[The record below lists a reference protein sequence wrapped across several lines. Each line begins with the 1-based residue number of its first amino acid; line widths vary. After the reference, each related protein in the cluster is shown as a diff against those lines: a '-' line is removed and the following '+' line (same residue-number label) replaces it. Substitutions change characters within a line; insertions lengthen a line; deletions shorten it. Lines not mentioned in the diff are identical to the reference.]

1 MPLRQLNFEGEG
13 RAITSAMCL
22 GEVEVMDMIRLYF
35 IILSYIMVLCFFFC
49 AFRKPNM
56 GCWDGMSLVLK
67 TLQGERYCAISICVY
82 SYITQLGM
90 K

>member
-35 IILSYIMVLCFFFC
+35 IILSYIMVLCFFFV
-49 AFRKPNM
+49 PLESQI
-56 GCWDGMSLVLK
+56 WDAGMVCLW
-67 TLQGERYCAISICVY
+67 Y
-82 SYITQLGM
+82 
-90 K
+90 